1 MPENRTPA
9 GLLPLAGWTV
19 VERQARLAARA
30 GAEHLVICADR
41 ASPELN
47 SALARLRGEGINP
60 EIARNVAEAGGLI
73 QPDCVVVVFAE
84 GLVCDDRLLTRLV
97 EESGAPVLM
106 VREDDGDE
114 GFERIDATARW
125 AGLALLPGRSEEHT
139 SELQSLIRTSHALL
153 PSPTTTPPPPPP

>member
-60 EIARNVAEAGGLI
+60 EIARNVAEAGDLI
-73 QPDCVVVVFAE
+73 QTDYVVVGFAE
-84 GLVCDDRLLTRLV
+84 GLVCADRLMKRLVAETVTPGLHVGEGAGVQTRLV
-97 EESGAPVLM
+97 
-106 VREDDGDE
+106 
-114 GFERIDATARW
+114 W
-125 AGLALLPGRSEEHT
+125 GR
-139 SELQSLIRTSHALL
+139 
-153 PSPTTTPPPPPP
+153 

>member
-1 MPENRTPA
+1 MRRRPPRYTRTDTRFPYTT
-9 GLLPLAGWTV
+9 LFRSV

-60 EIARNVAEAGGLI
+60 EIARNVAEAGDLI

-106 VREDDGDE
+106 VREDDGAE
-114 GFERIDATARW
+114 GLEI
-125 AGLALLPGRSEEHT
+125 GRAHG
-139 SELQSLIRTSHALL
+139 
-153 PSPTTTPPPPPP
+153 

>member
-47 SALARLRGEGINP
+47 SALARLRGEGLNP
-60 EIARNVAEAGGLI
+60 EIDRNVAEAGDLN
-73 QPDCVVVVFAE
+73 QPDCVVWVFAE
-84 GLVCDDRLLTRLV
+84 GLGCDDRLLTRRV
-97 EESGAPVLM
+97 GATEPPVVM
-106 VREDDGDE
+106 ARGD
-114 GFERIDATARW
+114 A
-125 AGLALLPGRSEEHT
+125 
-139 SELQSLIRTSHALL
+139 
-153 PSPTTTPPPPPP
+153 

>member
-60 EIARNVAEAGGLI
+60 EIARHVAEAGDLI
-73 QPDCVVVVFAE
+73 QPDCVVVEFAE
-84 GLVCDDRLLTRLV
+84 GLEIGRAHVGTPVTNAHLVCRLLLEKNTQTEPR
-97 EESGAPVLM
+97 
-106 VREDDGDE
+106 
-114 GFERIDATARW
+114 
-125 AGLALLPGRSEEHT
+125 
-139 SELQSLIRTSHALL
+139 
-153 PSPTTTPPPPPP
+153 